1 MTSPDPERLIKRL
14 ERERRARLEAE
25 RLLEEKSLSLYLAN
39 QEMEAAH
46 RSQKLIAEEL
56 NAILENIPRGIILTD
71 AEGTILTVN
80 RHAEKLFDVP
90 ADQAAGIN
98 LKSYLSLDEL
108 AALTLSNPVVD
119 AGDLRVTG
127 IRADKST
134 FPVELA
140 FTTVGEE
147 PDIRVLW
154 MVRDIALRLAA
165 EAEQRQLEQDL
176 KQAQKLESLG
186 TLAGG
191 IAHELNTPIQFV
203 TDNMNFLSEALAD
216 LLSAIDEFEKPQDLN
231 SRDNIRKKFDIDYLA
246 EETPQA
252 ISQSLDGLRRIA
264 DIVLAVKK
272 FSYPTSSG
280 KSENDLNDIIRTTVT
295 VSKNQWKYVAGL
307 DLDLDEDLPLM
318 SSNAGELNQ
327 VFLNLIVN
335 AAHAIED
342 KVDKTVPG
350 KISIQTKSSGSS
362 IECRVSDNG
371 AGMIKDVVEKIFD
384 PFFTTKDPGR
394 GTGQGLSIVHSIVT
408 LSHGGDITVESEVG
422 QGTTFVI
429 NFPVR
434 NAGATLT

>member
-1 MTSPDPERLIKRL
+1 MRSPDPERLLKRL
-14 ERERRARLEAE
+14 EREKRARLEAE

-39 QEMEAAH
+39 QEMEVAH
-46 RSQKLIAEEL
+46 RSQQRITEDL
-56 NAILENIPRGIILTD
+56 NAILEKIPRGIILTD
-71 AEGTILTVN
+71 AEGTILKVN
-80 RHAEKLFDVP
+80 KHGEKLFDVS
-90 ADQAAGIN
+90 AEQAAGIN
-98 LKSYLSLDEL
+98 LKSYLSLDDL
-108 AALTLSNPVVD
+108 ADPKLNEPLVD
-119 AGDLRVTG
+119 AGDLRITG
-127 IRADKST
+127 TRADKSS

-154 MVRDIALRLAA
+154 MVRDITLRLAA
-165 EAEQRQLEQDL
+165 ETEQRRLEQDL

-203 TDNMNFLSEALAD
+203 TDNMNFLSETVTN
-216 LLSAIDEFEKPQDLN
+216 LLSAIDGYEKRLDLTSN
-231 SRDNIRKKFDIDYLA
+231 DSIRKEFDIDYLA
-246 EETPQA
+246 EEAPQA
-252 ISQSLDGLRRIA
+252 ISQSLDGLKRIT

-280 KSENDLNDIIRTTVT
+280 KTENDLNDVIRTTAT
-295 VSKNQWKYVAGL
+295 VSKNQWKYVASL
-307 DLDLDEDLPLM
+307 DLDLDEDIPSL

-342 KVDKTVPG
+342 RADKATPG
-350 KISIQTKSSGSS
+350 QIKIQTKYTASA

-371 AGMIKDVVEKIFD
+371 SGMTKDIIEKVFN

-408 LSHGGDITVESEVG
+408 LSHSGDIIVESKVG
-422 QGTTFVI
+422 QGTAFVLT
-429 NFPVR
+429 FPVLS
-434 NAGATLT
+434 AEPTPA

>member
-1 MTSPDPERLIKRL
+1 MRPPDPERLLKRL
-14 ERERRARLEAE
+14 EREKLARLEAE

-46 RSQKLIAEEL
+46 RSQKRIAEEL

-90 ADQAAGIN
+90 ANQAEGIN

-108 AALTLSNPVVD
+108 ADLTLSNPVVD

-127 IRADKST
+127 TRADKST

-231 SRDNIRKKFDIDYLA
+231 SKGNIRKKFDIDYLA
-246 EETPQA
+246 EEAPQA

-272 FSYPTSSG
+272 FSYPTSTG

-307 DLDLDEDLPLM
+307 DLDLDEDLPLI

-342 KVDKTVPG
+342 KVDKIAPG
-350 KISIQTKSSGSS
+350 KISVQTKSSGSS

-371 AGMIKDVVEKIFD
+371 SGMTKDVVEKIFD

-422 QGTTFVI
+422 QGTTFVLT
-429 NFPVR
+429 FPVR
-434 NAGATLT
+434 TSGGTLT